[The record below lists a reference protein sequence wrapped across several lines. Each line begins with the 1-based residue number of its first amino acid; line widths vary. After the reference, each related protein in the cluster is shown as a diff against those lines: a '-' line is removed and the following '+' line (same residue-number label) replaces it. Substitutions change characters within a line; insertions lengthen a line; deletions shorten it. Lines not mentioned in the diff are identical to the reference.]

1 MNNIL
6 ESVFLISAG
15 LGFLLSVA
23 LMTDL
28 FRPNKANFFLG
39 IIIFFLSIQLLF
51 SWGSYSGYN
60 NSSGNFPFWIFLT
73 YNVLPPSVYLFTRHQ
88 LNTRV
93 KLRSWYAILYLPA
106 LAEILITVFIKLGII
121 FYPAD
126 LMEYQVWIWFID
138 YIPMIGFIISLGYFW
153 RKYGK
158 ARKNNELKL
167 EKDNWIY
174 HLNLML
180 LMGVLTIIG
189 LLWLAFS
196 LIGWEKFSIIEFL
209 LVFLL
214 FVFSFLRFLNSNSN
228 LMMTVKSREDA
239 FPNYNDQEEL
249 KRLKD
254 VMDVKQLFI
263 NPDLSLIEL
272 SKELGLPSRYLS
284 YLINRY
290 HHKSY
295 KEFLNQYRIDAFI
308 AKAQSDEIKNKTL
321 LGLAMESGFNS
332 KSTFNQAF
340 KNYKGKSPSEYLK

>member
-15 LGFLLSVA
+15 LGFLLSMA
-23 LMTDL
+23 LMIDL

-39 IIIFFLSIQLLF
+39 IIIFFVSIQILF

-73 YNVLPPSVYLFTRHQ
+73 YHVFPPSVYLFSRYQ
-88 LNTRV
+88 LTAPV
-93 KLRSWYAILYLPA
+93 KLKSWYAILYLPA
-106 LAEILITVFIKLGII
+106 LAEILITVFFQLGIL

-126 LMEYQVWIWFID
+126 LMEYQIWIWFID
-138 YIPMIGFIISLGYFW
+138 YIPMIGFIVSLGFFW
-153 RKYGK
+153 RKYVK

-167 EKDNWIY
+167 RNDYWIY
-174 HLNLML
+174 HLNLLL

-189 LLWLAFS
+189 LLWLVFS

-214 FVFSFLRFLNSNSN
+214 FVFSFLRFLNSNSH

-249 KRLKD
+249 KRLRE
-254 VMDVKQLFI
+254 VMDVKQLYI
-263 NPDLSLIEL
+263 NPDLSLIGL
-272 SKELGLPSRYLS
+272 SEELGLPSRYLS

-290 HHKSY
+290 HQIGY

-308 AKAQSDEIKNKTL
+308 AKAKSDDIKNKTL